1 MHVAPMSDVTQGA
14 FIRPTC
20 APRHFD
26 EKTKEGKCIKS
37 SIYLFRKK
45 HDPVLKCIL
54 GMYVCMYVHA
64 TEHIDDDDSYSS
76 DQYGRETSEL
86 YICIKLDQ
94 SYSGSICVQQAF
106 DRCFKTVKGSINE
119 FKDVHD
125 KNSIVYGFDNGDGY
139 QPALMDALWGQGGGV
154 GNVQVAHRR
163 DHVYDVFFLDDHDN
177 GHI

>member
-1 MHVAPMSDVTQGA
+1 
-14 FIRPTC
+14 
-20 APRHFD
+20 
-26 EKTKEGKCIKS
+26 
-37 SIYLFRKK
+37 
-45 HDPVLKCIL
+45 
-54 GMYVCMYVHA
+54 MYVCMYVHA

-106 DRCFKTVKGSINE
+106 DRCFKTVKGSVNE